1 MAIILAPVVAPL
13 ITAEGALYISAGVA
27 GFLKAA
33 WGTELT
39 DSGVYT
45 KDYEQETLE
54 LDLRDMEFQTDL
66 KAYETEQKQ
75 TIQQKIDEYI
85 ANYIPP
91 SQTIKQEN
99 ITKDIRT
106 EKGLVDSMKSSA
118 IASIEQQKILNNN
131 LTTLNATLT
140 SMFQAKNAEIVNQNK
155 TIALLS
161 EHLLALNKSMA
172 TLATLPKV
180 TAEVNTSPKISN
192 TVKMTPKFDVT
203 MQNTIDTSA
212 LTTAT
217 ATLATGVENQIATNA
232 KIVEKLDKE
241 IEHYDFLAKGVD
253 TLKDSK
259 GNIIKPRE
267 VEAKNNAEHHIDKES
282 FNKFDSSV
290 LIDSLDEIDKDFDSD
305 VETIKNLFSSILVLD
320 KDKFK
325 SELNQNI
332 FKVAP

>member
-1 MAIILAPVVAPL
+1 MIILAPVVAPL
-13 ITAEGALYISAGVA
+13 ALAKTTAYISAGVA

-33 WGTELT
+33 WSTELT

-75 TIQQKIDEYI
+75 TTQQKIDEYI

-91 SQTIKQEN
+91 SQTINEQN
-99 ITKDIRT
+99 ITKDIGT

-140 SMFQAKNAEIVNQNK
+140 SIFQAKNAEIVNQNK

-212 LTTAT
+212 LTEANQKI
-217 ATLATGVENQIATNA
+217 AEGVEDQKATNA
-232 KIVEKLDKE
+232 KLVEKLDKQ
-241 IEHYDFLAKGVD
+241 IEHYDFLKDGKD

-259 GNIIKPRE
+259 GNVIKPRE
-267 VEAKNNAEHHIDKES
+267 VKAKNDAEHHIDKEA

-320 KDKFK
+320 KEKFED
-325 SELNQNI
+325 ELNQNL
-332 FKVAP
+332 FKVES